1 MDGVDM
7 APILFGKGPGFRNTM
22 FYYRGDEL
30 FAVRKGRFKA
40 HFQTALG
47 YGTQEHPLKFEK
59 HDPPLL
65 FDLEADPSEKFNLA
79 AEHPQRVAEII
90 QEADKHR
97 ASLVVGKPQ
106 Y

>member
-1 MDGVDM
+1 MNC
-7 APILFGKGPGFRNTM
+7 L
-22 FYYRGDEL
+22 L
-30 FAVRKGRFKA
+30 FARAGSRRISRLLLV
-40 HFQTALG
+40 T
-47 YGTQEHPLKFEK
+47 ELKFEK